1 MNRLIWHVRY
11 LKFIMICILIGL
23 LCIAGSGIPIVW
35 HGLSEQLLF
44 ERPGY
49 FVLIM
54 AYIVL
59 IPVLFIV
66 IYMLR
71 LLQYFVTDPLP
82 LPLITSSIQS
92 LKLNCYVISVM
103 TLCVFPVFFY
113 IGQIDDAPGL
123 ILVGISLILIPLT
136 VGSLLACIQQLLLRN
151 LQSVK

>member
-1 MNRLIWHVRY
+1 MV
-11 LKFIMICILIGL
+11 GL
-23 LCIAGSGIPIVW
+23 LCIAGIGIPLVW
-35 HGLSEQLLF
+35 HGLSEQLFF

-54 AYIVL
+54 AYIAL
-59 IPVLFIV
+59 IPVLFIL
-66 IYMLR
+66 IHMWR
-71 LLQYFVTDPLP
+71 LLQYFVTAPLP

-103 TLCVFPVFFY
+103 ILCVFPIFFY

-123 ILVGISLILIPLT
+123 ILVGTVLILIPLT

>member
-23 LCIAGSGIPIVW
+23 LCIAAIGIPLVW

-59 IPVLFIV
+59 IPVLFIL
-66 IYMLR
+66 IHMLR

>member
-1 MNRLIWHVRY
+1 MV
-11 LKFIMICILIGL
+11 GL
-23 LCIAGSGIPIVW
+23 LCIAGIGIPLVW
-35 HGLSEQLLF
+35 HGLSEQLFF

-59 IPVLFIV
+59 IPVLFIL
-66 IYMLR
+66 IHMWR
-71 LLQYFVTDPLP
+71 LLQYFVTAPLP

-103 TLCVFPVFFY
+103 ILCVFPIFFY

-123 ILVGISLILIPLT
+123 ILVGTVLILIPLT